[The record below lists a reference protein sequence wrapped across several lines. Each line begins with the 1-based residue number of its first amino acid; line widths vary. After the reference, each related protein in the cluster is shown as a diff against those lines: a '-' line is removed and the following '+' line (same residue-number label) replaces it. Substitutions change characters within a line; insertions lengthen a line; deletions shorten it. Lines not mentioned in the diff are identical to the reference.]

1 MTCLFLF
8 LCRHVVGL
16 STEGRGLGGSSW
28 GRSGGIS
35 AFMASC
41 KSWLS
46 FMISFAMSLK
56 GVFLRKANAMRQEV
70 FSQ

>member
-1 MTCLFLF
+1 M
-8 LCRHVVGL
+8 
-16 STEGRGLGGSSW
+16 